1 MNLKKINIFKNLD
14 AKELEKISYSVK
26 RYKHDEYIA
35 FRGDIVDGFYVLY
48 SGKLK
53 TEMLA
58 ANGVARLIQILD
70 NYDILAP
77 AFIFSQN
84 NFFPVDIIAIGEVE
98 IIYIKKEDFFK
109 LLMTN
114 KTILENFLAEIS
126 SKVQTLSMKLWN
138 NYNNKTIDDKLKTY
152 IYNKI
157 NKDDEFYIENIS
169 KLAEVFQVARGSLSR
184 VLNSLIQEKIIE
196 KQGKKY
202 ILKNKNYLDC

>member
-1 MNLKKINIFKNLD
+1 
-14 AKELEKISYSVK
+14 
-26 RYKHDEYIA
+26 
-35 FRGDIVDGFYVLY
+35 
-48 SGKLK
+48 
-53 TEMLA
+53 
-58 ANGVARLIQILD
+58 
-70 NYDILAP
+70 
-77 AFIFSQN
+77 
-84 NFFPVDIIAIGEVE
+84 
-98 IIYIKKEDFFK
+98 
-109 LLMTN
+109 MTN

-169 KLAEVFQVARGSLSR
+169 KLAEAFQVARGSLSR